1 MIHST
6 PAHFGADKSQA
17 VIGVQMASAYVGTC
31 LVLPV
36 FGFLANHIG
45 AFLYPPFL
53 LTILVLIVVMHE
65 RMLPIVRAN
74 KDI

>member
-1 MIHST
+1 M
-6 PAHFGADKSQA
+6 
-17 VIGVQMASAYVGTC
+17 VSAYVGTC

-65 RMLPIVRAN
+65 WMLPIVRAN